1 VIFLVNIAQKFFNDN
16 GMLWSGVQLGLEREI
31 TQHNYLFCFHWH
43 FCVTQGIRY
52 FEINSRAKWF
62 QMFKT

>member
-1 VIFLVNIAQKFFNDN
+1 
-16 GMLWSGVQLGLEREI
+16 MLWSGVQLGLECEI
-31 TQHNYLFCFHWH
+31 TQHNYLFWFHWH